1 MRNPKS
7 VRIVHQMR
15 PFENGSFV
23 ASYVRSTEIFALHRF
38 ADRRV
43 FDVFRALIRNR
54 PNESNFLLSSLNL
67 HR

>member
-1 MRNPKS
+1 LYQTA
-7 VRIVHQMR
+7 IVEM
-15 PFENGSFV
+15 GSFI
-23 ASYVRSTEIFALHRF
+23 ASYVYSTEIFALHRF